1 MGGLDVVSRLART
14 GWHVTR
20 MLPGGALAER
30 ELFKLETAVIAGL
43 HRKPAPEPVT
53 LVLTSGTA
61 GLRSGM
67 AELLNRS
74 VNIDAAGAA
83 SHLYATILSQLLP
96 DEARIVAALADGKP
110 RPAVDIV
117 LRGPLG
123 GGRGTVL
130 RNASTIGRSAGVS
143 APEYVPMY
151 VTRLSTMG
159 LVDVGE
165 EDSEL
170 AEQYDILMTDQRV
183 RQAEQ
188 RGHRVKIV
196 RHTVLLSELGH
207 RFWQAADPTTVP

>member
-1 MGGLDVVSRLART
+1 
-14 GWHVTR
+14 

-30 ELFKLETAVIAGL
+30 ELLKLETAVIASL

-53 LVLTSGTA
+53 LVLTTGAA

-83 SHLYATILSQLLP
+83 SHLYSTILGQLLP
-96 DEARIVAALADGKP
+96 DEARILAALADGKP

-130 RNASTIGRSAGVS
+130 RNASTVGRSAGVS

-151 VTRLSTMG
+151 VTRLSIMG
-159 LVDVGE
+159 LVDIGE
-165 EDSEL
+165 EDADL
-170 AEQYDILMTDQRV
+170 AEQYDILLTDQQV

-188 RGHRVKIV
+188 RGNRVKIV
-196 RHTVLLSELGH
+196 RHAVLLSELGH
-207 RFWQAADPTTVP
+207 RFWQAADPTVVP